1 MRFSGCHPC
10 EKAFLIVHVIGTDH
24 YTGYM
29 LYYHLYL
36 VFLWWWKSYLSL
48 HLYYVQILLL
58 VVNVLRSMY
67 IPGHVGHW
75 TETVIILPVSNWGLF
90 WYSYFA
96 SLSLFSFIKDYR
108 RNYTTN
114 MSSSLPLI
122 VKYWYSQMIYVD
134 TNKNILYEFW
144 YKNFIFFVFGDPFKV
159 SFWKKFNIV
168 SNLNC
173 VVLFQINAIL
183 PLTPLFLP
191 ILWRMVN
198 YYGQARVYAAFKVAK
213 ETKVTIVKFSKRY
226 TL

>member
-1 MRFSGCHPC
+1 MFSYGDGRVIFLCTFIMFRFYCWLWMCWEACTFLDMLVTGQRQSSFYLWVTGDSSGIP
-10 EKAFLIVHVIGTDH
+10 
-24 YTGYM
+24 
-29 LYYHLYL
+29 
-36 VFLWWWKSYLSL
+36 
-48 HLYYVQILLL
+48 ILQ
-58 VVNVLRSMY
+58 
-67 IPGHVGHW
+67 
-75 TETVIILPVSNWGLF
+75 
-90 WYSYFA
+90 A
-96 SLSLFSFIKDYR
+96 SLFSFIKDYR

-144 YKNFIFFVFGDPFKV
+144 YKNFIFFVFGNPFKV
-159 SFWKKFNIV
+159 SFWKKVNVV